1 MAATK
6 RETEA
11 GSQGTHSW
19 MKEQGIV
26 PLTGGMLQWLK
37 TGIYMCIYMCI
48 HIHTHVYIYVGAR
61 VPGFESQL
69 CPWQSCNPG
78 QAI

>member
-11 GSQGTHSW
+11 GSQGAHSW

-26 PLTGGMLQWLK
+26 PLAGGML
-37 TGIYMCIYMCI
+37 
-48 HIHTHVYIYVGAR
+48 
-61 VPGFESQL
+61 
-69 CPWQSCNPG
+69 
-78 QAI
+78 